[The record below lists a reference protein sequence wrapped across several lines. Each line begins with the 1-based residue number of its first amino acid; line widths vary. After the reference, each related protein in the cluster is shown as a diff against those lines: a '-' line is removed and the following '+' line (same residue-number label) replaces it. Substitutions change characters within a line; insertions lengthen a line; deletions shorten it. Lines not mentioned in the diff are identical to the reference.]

1 LPFKDHHDQRFNP
14 IGVNSLDSPPLSQEA
29 LPLSTHCP
37 GRHYPPLTDGPIA
50 KLRPNQ
56 TLGRSKAFRCG
67 IREQVV
73 EALMLQI
80 ADRLKDT
87 QPASLQPLFDSD
99 TSNSPTSHKDVV
111 IRMQGAFLERCLPLN
126 RINGRQRWLRAFTDR
141 VVDLG
146 STSMLRWHSQAAPP
160 R

>member
-1 LPFKDHHDQRFNP
+1 
-14 IGVNSLDSPPLSQEA
+14 
-29 LPLSTHCP
+29 
-37 GRHYPPLTDGPIA
+37 
-50 KLRPNQ
+50 
-56 TLGRSKAFRCG
+56 
-67 IREQVV
+67 
-73 EALMLQI
+73 MLQI

-111 IRMQGAFLERCLPLN
+111 IRMQGAVLERCLPLN
-126 RINGRQRWLRAFTDR
+126 RITGRQRWLWAFTDR

-146 STSMLRWHSQAAPP
+146 STSVLRWHSQAAPP